1 MTVEAPRL
9 FIVNEIRRHARIEFT
24 VRPVAAPAPAPE
36 TKVRGRTRGRGSKLD
51 PERVRA
57 IRAAWASG
65 ESVADIAGR
74 FNVSKTTVEHIRT
87 RRSWADVR

>member
-1 MTVEAPRL
+1 VEAPRL
-9 FIVNEIRRHARIEFT
+9 FVIEQLDRHRRIEFSP
-24 VRPVAAPAPAPE
+24 RPVAAPAPE
-36 TKVRGRTRGRGSKLD
+36 TKVRGRTRGRGAKLD
-51 PERVRA
+51 PEKVRA
-57 IRAAWASG
+57 IRAAWAAG